1 MLLCLMVMLLRRLT
15 LNFLMKFK
23 KVLNRLL

>member
-1 MLLCLMVMLLRRLT
+1 MLLCLMAVLLRRPT